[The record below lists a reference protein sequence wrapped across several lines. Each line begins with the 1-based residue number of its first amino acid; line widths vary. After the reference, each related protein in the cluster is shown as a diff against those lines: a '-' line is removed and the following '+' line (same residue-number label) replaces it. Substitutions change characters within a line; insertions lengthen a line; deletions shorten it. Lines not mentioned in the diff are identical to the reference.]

1 MSRPADWSP
10 VGLPSDPV
18 PGDAVMVLAG
28 GNDYLEVADSI
39 DRAARRMGQLETG
52 GMVSAAL
59 DALME
64 RKEETIEDIQKAH
77 KRYAATGQALVD
89 YAEVLRVAQDD
100 SAASLERARSAAAEA
115 EDATGRQ
122 RYYIDLADGARDA
135 AERSQWEGLAE
146 QFGVDAAAWNGAVS
160 AARSEIDG
168 AVEMRDRAAERAFGD
183 IENIT
188 QHDGLKDG
196 WWDDWGADL
205 FAAITDIAGWVSTIA
220 GVLALAVA
228 WIPVIGQALA
238 GVLLIVAAVAAMV
251 NAIGNIALAATGD
264 RSWTESI
271 ISIAGAALSCI
282 GLGGAAR
289 AIGKVVT
296 TRVLL
301 REAGTNPHMIRAA
314 RAGVTAFRTS
324 HAARIL
330 RNDPRAVWESTR
342 LWAGALRGNVDGAV
356 DGQVVYRLY
365 GRNPSYSGWAAK
377 ADGASWTP
385 TSPWTLENPRST
397 MGLPTGLE
405 SGAYNAAD
413 NIVVGE
419 LVDSSKVAGVRHGLP
434 LDGNP
439 GGAPEFLIPGP
450 LENGAVD
457 VVLDAPFVAR

>member
-1 MSRPADWSP
+1 MTRPADWSP
-10 VGLPSDPV
+10 VGLSSDPV

-52 GMVSAAL
+52 GMVSEAL

-64 RKEETIEDIQKAH
+64 RKEETIEDISKAH
-77 KRYAATGQALVD
+77 ARYAATGQALVD

-100 SAASLERARSAAAEA
+100 SAAALERARTAAADA
-115 EDATGRQ
+115 EDAAGRQ
-122 RYYIDLADGARDA
+122 RYYVGLADGAQDA
-135 AERSQWEGLAE
+135 AERTQWQDLADR
-146 QFGVDAAAWNGAVS
+146 FSGDADAANSAV
-160 AARSEIDG
+160 AGARSDIDG
-168 AVEMRDRAAERAFGD
+168 AVDMRDRAAERAIGD
-183 IENIT
+183 IEDIT

-196 WWDDWGADL
+196 WWDNWGADL
-205 FAAITDIAGWVSTIA
+205 VAAITDIAGWISTIA
-220 GVLALAVA
+220 GVLALAVS

-238 GVLLIVAAVAAMV
+238 GVLLIVAAVAAIV
-251 NAIGNIALAATGD
+251 NAIGNIALAATGE
-264 RSWTESI
+264 RSWTEAI

-301 REAGTNPHMIRAA
+301 REAGTNPHMIKAA
-314 RAGVTAFRTS
+314 RAGVTAFRPS
-324 HAARIL
+324 HAARML
-330 RNDPRAVWESTR
+330 RNDPRALWESTR
-342 LWAGALRGNVDGAV
+342 LWSGALRGNVDGAV
-356 DGQVVYRLY
+356 DGQILHRLY
-365 GRNPSYSGWAAK
+365 GRNSSYSGWAAN

-385 TSPWTLENPRST
+385 ASPWTLENPRST

-450 LENGAVD
+450 YDNGAVD
-457 VVLDAPFVAR
+457 VLLDAPFVAR

>member
-1 MSRPADWSP
+1 MRPTDWSP
-10 VGLPSDPV
+10 VGLSSDPV
-18 PGDAVMVLAG
+18 PGDAVVVLAG

-39 DRAARRMGQLETG
+39 DRAALRMSRLESG
-52 GMVSAAL
+52 GMISEAL

-64 RKEETIEDIQKAH
+64 RKEETVADIQKAH
-77 KRYAATGQALVD
+77 ARYAATGRALVD
-89 YAEVLRVAQDD
+89 YAGVLSAAQDD
-100 SAASLERARSAAAEA
+100 SATALERARAAAA
-115 EDATGRQ
+115 DASGRQ
-122 RYYIDLADGARDA
+122 RYYVDLADGAQDES
-135 AERSQWEGLAE
+135 ERSQWERLAA
-146 QFGVDAAAWNGAVS
+146 QFGGDADAAHGTVA
-160 AARSEIDG
+160 AARSDIDT
-168 AVEMRDRAAERAFGD
+168 AVDMRDRAAERAIGD
-183 IENIT
+183 IEDIT

-205 FAAITDIAGWVSTIA
+205 VAAITDIAGWVSTIA

-238 GVLLIVAAVAAMV
+238 GVLLIVAAVAAIV
-251 NAIGNIALAATGD
+251 NAIGNIALASTGE
-264 RSWTESI
+264 RSWTEAV

-301 REAGTNPHMIRAA
+301 REAGTNPHMIKAA
-314 RAGVTAFRTS
+314 RAGVSAFRPS
-324 HAARIL
+324 HAARMI
-330 RNDPRAVWESTR
+330 RNNPRALWESTR
-342 LWAGALRGNVDGAV
+342 MWAGALRGNVDEAV
-356 DGQVVYRLY
+356 DGQVIYRLY
-365 GRNPSYSGWAAK
+365 GRNPSYSGWAAN

-385 TSPWTLENPRST
+385 TQPWTLQNPRST

-419 LVDSSKVAGVRHGLP
+419 LVEAGQVAGMRHGLP

-450 LENGAVD
+450 YANGAVD
-457 VVLDAPFVAR
+457 VLLDAPFMAAR